1 MKKSMFVLALLLLP
15 LPAAAQVNKC
25 LDASGKVVGYGAQCP
40 AGTRSE
46 ATTIRNA
53 PATANESQKA
63 LAERDAAFR
72 KRQMERQEAEKK
84 QAETSAQQAQQ
95 KRACDESRTYLKALE
110 ARHRVQKTD
119 PKTGER
125 IFLTDADY
133 PKEVARVQSSIAKNC
148 K

>member
-1 MKKSMFVLALLLLP
+1 MKKPLFVLALLLLP
-15 LPAAAQVNKC
+15 LTAEAQVNKC
-25 LDASGKVVGYGAQCP
+25 LDPSGKVVGYGAQCP
-40 AGTRSE
+40 PGTRSE

-53 PATANESQKA
+53 PSAAGESQKS

-72 KRQMERQEAEKK
+72 KRQMEKQEADAK
-84 QAETSAQQAQQ
+84 QAQEAARQAQL

-119 PKTGER
+119 PKSGER
-125 IFLTDADY
+125 VFLSDADY
-133 PKEVARVQSSIAKNC
+133 PKETARIQANIAKNC

>member
-1 MKKSMFVLALLLLP
+1 MNKPIVLLALLLLCDT
-15 LPAAAQVNKC
+15 AAAQVNKC

-53 PATANESQKA
+53 PQAAGDSQKS

-72 KRQMERQEAEKK
+72 KRQVERQEAEAK
-84 QAETSAQQAQQ
+84 QAQASTQQAQL
-95 KRACDESRTYLKALE
+95 KRACDESRVYLKALE
-110 ARHRVQKTD
+110 ARHRVQKAD
-119 PKTGER
+119 PNTGER
-125 IFLTDADY
+125 VFLSDADY
-133 PKEVARVQSSIAKNC
+133 PKEVARVQSSIAKRC

>member
-1 MKKSMFVLALLLLP
+1 MKKPLLVLALLLLP
-15 LPAAAQVNKC
+15 ATAAAQVNKC

-53 PATANESQKA
+53 PAAANESQKS

-72 KRQMERQEAEKK
+72 KRQMERQEADAK
-84 QAETSAQQAQQ
+84 QTQESARQAQL

-125 IFLTDADY
+125 VFLTDADY
-133 PKEVARVQSSIAKNC
+133 PKEVARVQSNIAKSC